1 VIEGDSINIIL
12 MSIKINEFY
21 TNNVTHILHILIN
34 KGKKGKDIPV
44 TGRGG
49 P

>member
-1 VIEGDSINIIL
+1 
-12 MSIKINEFY
+12 M
-21 TNNVTHILHILIN
+21 LHVKYFVAVLKLKDVSHKKE

-44 TGRGG
+44 TGHGG

>member
-1 VIEGDSINIIL
+1 MVKKTWERFIL
-12 MSIKINEFY
+12 YRRKNY
-21 TNNVTHILHILIN
+21 HYP

-44 TGRGG
+44 TGRGD